1 MYNLPRGYL
10 SYSAMTL
17 WLKDKDSFRAKYYV
31 PNAPDFSTPYTEFG
45 KKVATMLETGEYKT
59 DPVLSKIPKYKISE
73 YPIEHAIEGVPIKA
87 YIDSFDPKKGR
98 ILEYKT
104 SVKKKHGLPAWNK
117 VAVQKHEQ
125 LLLYHLLVKETL
137 GFVHPVVTLVAMETA
152 WTEEKSGGLLRKDE
166 GRKLYLTGNFEVFK
180 RKIADWEHDRM
191 RQLIV
196 KVAKEVSEDFSTRG
210 MLTPV

>member
-17 WLKDKDSFRAKYYV
+17 WLKDKDGFRAKYYV

-45 KKVATMLETGEYKT
+45 KKVATMLETDEHKT
-59 DPVLSKIPKYKISE
+59 DPVLSKIPKYKVSE
-73 YPIEHAIEGVPIKA
+73 HPIEHAIEGVPIKA

-104 SVKKKHGLPAWNK
+104 SVKKKHGPPAWNK

-137 GFVHPVVTLVAMETA
+137 GFVHPVVTLVAMETD
-152 WTEEKSGGLLRKDE
+152 WSEEKAGGLLKKDE
-166 GRKLYLTGNFEVFK
+166 GRSLYLTGKFEVFK
-180 RKIADWEHDRM
+180 RTIKDWEHDRM

-196 KVAKEVSEDFSTRG
+196 QVAKEVSEDFSTRSH
-210 MLTPV
+210 